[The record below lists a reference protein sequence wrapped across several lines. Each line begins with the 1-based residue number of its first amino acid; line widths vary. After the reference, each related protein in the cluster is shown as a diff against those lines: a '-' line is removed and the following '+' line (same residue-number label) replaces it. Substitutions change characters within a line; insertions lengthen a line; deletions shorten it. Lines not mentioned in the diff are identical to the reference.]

1 MSNHPILISKND
13 LTKWRFDQGIHAS
26 SGEPQQTPSPGAHS
40 PQRIRDRNNSC
51 THPNLCKAVT
61 WI

>member
-40 PQRIRDRNNSC
+40 PNGSETETTVVHILIFAR
-51 THPNLCKAVT
+51 P
-61 WI
+61 